1 MTALVMIMSLSC
13 LFKVKMQVAIFLNP
27 MKTFEAAKRP
37 SKGKKKTT
45 TIYHKQRLNSDQ
57 NTWLEIFFAIRGPV
71 LNL

>member
-1 MTALVMIMSLSC
+1 MTALIMIMSLSC

-27 MKTFEAAKRP
+27 MKTFETAKRP
-37 SKGKKKTT
+37 SKGKKKT

-57 NTWLEIFFAIRGPV
+57 NAWLEIFFAIRGPV

>member
-1 MTALVMIMSLSC
+1 MTALIMIMSLSC

-37 SKGKKKTT
+37 SKGKKKQ

-57 NTWLEIFFAIRGPV
+57 NAWLEIFFAIRGPV